1 MTVFRGSPEVGV
13 SSHQALS
20 IIRLI
25 IIIGLVFVA
34 KGIGQCL
41 IVIVMLWIVV

>member
-1 MTVFRGSPEVGV
+1 MIVIRGSPEVRV

-20 IIRLI
+20 VVRLI
-25 IIIGLVFVA
+25 IIIGLVFIA

-41 IVIVMLWIVV
+41 IVIVVL